1 MLEGV
6 AKSPVIQ
13 HVSSSLNGLSTIRAF
28 KAQDRFNQNF
38 NIYQNDHSSAFFM
51 YIIGIRWFVYMIDS
65 LQVIFIAAIL
75 AVVIQ
80 FADYLN
86 GSTIGLIVSSTLLF
100 CSSNLSSFFF
110 VVETIFKSFS
120 NLPLSSYG

>member
-110 VVETIFKSFS
+110 CC
-120 NLPLSSYG
+120 